1 MEVTGSEE
9 TNNKIIIKI
18 DGKNMLNITPMIKYC
33 LIQ

>member
-1 MEVTGSEE
+1 MEVTGCEE

-18 DGKNMLNITPMIKYC
+18 DGKNMLNITLMIKYC